1 MPDQPM
7 RIPYDSLTLC
17 AVVGELQ
24 AFVGAK
30 VQRIHQPDPFTLGVG
45 LYSGS
50 AGAGMLLLSCHPQ
63 FARAYLTMK
72 RPANQAQ
79 PPTFCATLRARVE
92 GGTVQSVRQIEFD
105 RILELAIEHPT
116 GRYRLIAELMGKHS
130 NLILVDGDKKTIA
143 AAKWVSRA
151 KSARPIQSGGKYHP
165 PPFPPRAPLFR
176 AQSDDDL
183 RGFTGASPFLLDLI
197 ARDPSAFDRM
207 KACALAGECHPVL
220 VPGSGAYPISVGD
233 PGELPR
239 PSISI
244 ALDQH
249 YAAAIPRYQAEALRA
264 SLRSQIQRVILARE
278 VALADL
284 VLARDVGRRAREL
297 QQKGELILAF
307 GGQLQEGARLL
318 EATDYEGAPIT
329 IRLDPELD
337 FKANAQTFFEKA
349 RHAKERIG
357 MVGDQI
363 ERLSQDRTDLQ
374 YLAAEIEAADGLDR
388 LEGLK
393 AEALRRHW
401 LHVQAPPT
409 RRREERPFEGRRVRE
424 VVGPGGWP
432 VFYGENAEAND
443 YLVQRLAKPND
454 WWLHVRGNVSAH
466 VVISTRNHPE
476 KVPMEVLRYAAEI
489 AARHSGLKHSS
500 YVPVDYTLKKYVR
513 KPRSAPS
520 GTATYTHEKTIH
532 VEGLIG

>member
-1 MPDQPM
+1 M

-30 VQRIHQPDPFTLGVG
+30 VQRIHQPDAFTLGIG

-50 AGAGMLLLSCHPQ
+50 ARAGMLLLSCHPQ
-63 FARAYLTMK
+63 FARAYLTTK
-72 RPANQAQ
+72 RPPNQAQ
-79 PPTFCATLRARVE
+79 PPTFCATLRARLE
-92 GGTVQSVRQIEFD
+92 GGAVQSVRQIDFD

-116 GRYRLIAELMGKHS
+116 GGYRLIAELMGKHS
-130 NLILVDGDKKTIA
+130 NLILVDDQKKTIA

-165 PPFPPRAPLFR
+165 PPFHPRPPLFR
-176 AQSDDDL
+176 AQPGDDL

-207 KACALAGECHPVL
+207 KACALANECHPVL
-220 VPGSGAYPISVGD
+220 VPGSGAYPISVGA
-233 PGELPR
+233 PGEFPR
-239 PSISI
+239 PTISV
-244 ALDQH
+244 ALEQH
-249 YAAAIPRYQAEALRA
+249 YATAIPTQRAGALRA

-284 VLARDVGRRAREL
+284 TQARDLGRRAREL

-307 GGQLQEGARLL
+307 GSRIEEGARLL
-318 EATDYEGAPIT
+318 EAIDYEGAPIT
-329 IRLDPELD
+329 IRLEPDLD
-337 FKANAQTFFEKA
+337 FKANAQAFFEKA
-349 RHAKERIG
+349 RHAKDRMG
-357 MVGDQI
+357 LVGDQI
-363 ERLSQDRTDLQ
+363 ERLTRDRADLES
-374 YLAAEIEAADGLDR
+374 LAAEIETSDGLDR
-388 LEGLK
+388 LESLK

-401 LHVQAPPT
+401 LHVQAPPN
-409 RRREERPFEGRRVRE
+409 RRREERPFEGRRIRE

-432 VFYGENAEAND
+432 IYYGENSEAND

-466 VVISTRNHPE
+466 VLISTRNHPE